1 MSYSVKKKGSNR
13 MPNLKHQRHCWL
25 PARDASLRVLRCKRL
40 PFWFSLVCYILH
52 HPLPPPKKKQTRK
65 QKQKQKTGHKKK
77 TAKLQWSQ
85 GVSHCN
91 SKVPQVSL
99 AISFHLEAREILV
112 GGRGKP
118 VERIWC
124 KQNKYGKDNALI
136 MEQS

>member
-1 MSYSVKKKGSNR
+1 MSYSAKKKRSNR
-13 MPNLKHQRHCWL
+13 MPALL
-25 PARDASLRVLRCKRL
+25 ASRGQHVTQV
-40 PFWFSLVCYILH
+40 FWFSLVCYILR
-52 HPLPPPKKKQTRK
+52 HPLSPPKQKEK
-65 QKQKQKTGHKKK
+65 QKQKQKTGHKKR

-99 AISFHLEAREILV
+99 VISFHLEAREILV

-124 KQNKYGKDNALI
+124 KQNK
-136 MEQS
+136 